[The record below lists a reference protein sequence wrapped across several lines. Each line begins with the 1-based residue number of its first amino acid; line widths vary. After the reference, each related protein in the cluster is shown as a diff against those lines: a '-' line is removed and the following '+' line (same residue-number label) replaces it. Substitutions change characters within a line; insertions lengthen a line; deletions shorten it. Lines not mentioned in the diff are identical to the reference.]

1 MGTGVLNY
9 FLPVAGMSELI
20 SLLRSDGYQSL
31 ALVERDGAVLWSE
44 ITDAADLP
52 SGKQELQQPGSY
64 RLSDAKTGCFAINH
78 GHQSLK
84 SLTFKAQELLV
95 RFSKDADGIHFEPS
109 EPATERVAVIGA
121 RACDV
126 AGLAMQQ
133 QVFES
138 GEYVDVHFQQHRQG
152 LFIVVVNCIHAQE
165 TCFCASM
172 QTGPRVKDRFDL
184 ALTPVSDGFLLECG
198 SAEGQGIIDRLQA
211 VPAEHGHTQQAD
223 EAIAACAASQT
234 RSLPDTESCQQL
246 SLLQSHPHWQ
256 DVAERCLSCGNCTM
270 VCPTCFC
277 HTVEEV
283 PDLSGQQS
291 ERVRLWDSCFNP
303 EHGYIHGK
311 NMRPTTKERY
321 RMWLTHK
328 LGTWPQQFGVSG
340 CVGCG
345 RCITWCP
352 VGIDLTAEAAAIV
365 GTER

>member
-1 MGTGVLNY
+1 MSKNGTCY
-9 FLPVAGMSELI
+9 FLPAVGLEQLI
-20 SLLRSDGYQSL
+20 TVLQDDGYQTI
-31 ALVERDGAVLWSE
+31 APVERDGAVLWSQ
-44 ITDAADLP
+44 IKSVAKLP
-52 SGKQELQQPGSY
+52 TGRREEQLPGSY
-64 RLSDAKTGCFAINH
+64 RVSNADTGVFGINH

-84 SLTFKAQELLV
+84 SLTFKSRESLV
-95 RFSKDADGIHFEPS
+95 HFSKDADGIHFEPS
-109 EPATERVAVIGA
+109 TPTVERIAVIGA

-133 QVFES
+133 QVFET
-138 GEYVDVHFQQHRQG
+138 GEYPDLHFKQHRES
-152 LFIVVVNCIHAQE
+152 LFIVAVNCIHAQT

-172 QTGPRVKDRFDL
+172 QTGPRVDHGFDL
-184 ALTPVSDGFLLECG
+184 ALTAVTGGYLLESG
-198 SAEGQGIIDRLQA
+198 SAEGQGIIERLQPGRA
-211 VPAEHGHTQQAD
+211 EPAHIQQAD
-223 EAIAACAASQT
+223 EAMAACAASQT
-234 RSLPDTESCQQL
+234 RRLPDTNSCQKL
-246 SLLQSHPHWQ
+246 PLLQSHPHWQ

-283 PDLSGQQS
+283 PDLSGQDS

-328 LGTWPQQFGVSG
+328 LGTWPQQFGASG

-352 VGIDLTAEAAAIV
+352 VGIDLTAEVAAIA
-365 GTER
+365 ESQP